1 MTRRLVSLLGFG
13 AFLAPITA
21 SALYDRSM
29 VVQTGVRISIE
40 QLFAN
45 VYGFAAAS
53 VVSITSVLFLIGASY
68 LVASHG
74 DSNMVDKG
82 KKIMIGSLIGMG
94 IVLGAYGILRTL
106 FAIIY

>member
-1 MTRRLVSLLGFG
+1 MSRRLSLLGFP
-13 AFLAPITA
+13 AFLVPATA
-21 SALYDRSM
+21 AALTDRTM
-29 VVQTGVRISIE
+29 VINTGARIPIE

-53 VVSITSVLFLIGASY
+53 IVSVATVLFLVGATY

-94 IVLGAYGILRTL
+94 IVLGAYAILRTL
-106 FAIIY
+106 FAIVY

>member
-1 MTRRLVSLLGFG
+1 MALTNRSLVLN
-13 AFLAPITA
+13 
-21 SALYDRSM
+21 
-29 VVQTGVRISIE
+29 TGVRISLE
-40 QLFAN
+40 QVFAN
-45 VYGFAAAS
+45 IYGFAAAS
-53 VVSITSVLFLIGASY
+53 IISVSTVLFLVGASY

-106 FAIIY
+106 FAILY

>member
-1 MTRRLVSLLGFG
+1 MSRILRLLPAFGLLLLPTQ
-13 AFLAPITA
+13 AF
-21 SALYDRSM
+21 ALYDRSF
-29 VVQTGVRISIE
+29 VVQSGIRITLE

-45 VYGFAAAS
+45 IYTFAAAS
-53 VVSITSVLFLIGASY
+53 IVSVCGVLFLVGASY

-82 KKIMIGSLIGMG
+82 KKIMIGSLTGMA
-94 IVLGAYGILRTL
+94 ITLGAYAILRTL